1 MDGIVAVYSDWGIGS
16 GGTQPIVIP
25 EDRKHFVELTR
36 GATVIAG
43 RKTLEDFPGG
53 APLKNRVNII
63 LTRQEMEIEGADVV
77 HNVDE
82 VLEIANNYEKVFVLG
97 GASVYVETFPHLDRV
112 FVTKIGATPHSD
124 AFFPNL
130 DKHPD
135 WQLTDAG
142 EPFMSGDMECS
153 FCTYERI
160 K

>member
-25 EDRKHFVELTR
+25 EDRKRFVELTR

-43 RKTLEDFPGG
+43 RKTMEDFPGG
-53 APLKNRVNII
+53 APLKNRSNII
-63 LTRQEMEIEGADVV
+63 LTRHEVEIEGACVV
-77 HNVDE
+77 HSVDE
-82 VLEIANNYEKVFVLG
+82 VLERVYGHEKVFVLG
-97 GASVYVETFPHLDRV
+97 GASVFIEMFHHLDRV
-112 FVTKIGATPHSD
+112 FVTKIGASPHSD

-142 EPFMSGDMECS
+142 EPFISNGMECC
-153 FCTYERI
+153 FCTYNRI

>member
-36 GATVIAG
+36 GATVIVG
-43 RKTLEDFPGG
+43 RKTMEDFPGG
-53 APLKNRVNII
+53 APLKNRTNII
-63 LTRQEMEIEGADVV
+63 LTRHEVEIEGASVGHD
-77 HNVDE
+77 VDE
-82 VLEIANNYEKVFVLG
+82 VLALAAGHENVFVLG
-97 GASVYVETFPHLDRV
+97 GASVFIEMFHHLDRV
-112 FVTKIGATPHSD
+112 YVTKIGAKPDSD

-142 EPFMSGDMECS
+142 ESFMSGDMECC